1 MILDLLAQAIRQG
14 AEQQEACEVLG
25 IDPRTIQRWRSAGGG
40 DDHRAGPNQ
49 APRNKLN
56 PAEYQRIRD
65 LVTSPEYRDLAPNQ
79 IVPRLADR
87 GAYVASEST
96 MYRILRKEAMLE
108 HRERS
113 RPAVKRA
120 PRVHRAV
127 KPNQVWSWDITYL
140 KAPVRGTFFYLY
152 VALDV
157 WSRKIVGWTLEESE
171 CSSHSSRF
179 LKAACEREGIAEGD
193 LVIHSDNGGPM
204 KGATLLATL
213 QALGVATSF
222 SRPSVSNDNPFSES
236 LFRTMKFRPAFPDG
250 PFESIEAAR
259 AWMTAF
265 ARWYN
270 TEHRHSAI
278 KFVTPEDRHSGRE
291 ASLLERRQVV
301 YARARRERPERWTT
315 SCRNWEPVKEV
326 FLNPVPVDPGSSAA

>member
-1 MILDLLAQAIRQG
+1 VILGLLAEAIRQG
-14 AEQQEACEVLG
+14 AEQREACDVLG
-25 IDPRTIQRWRSAGGG
+25 IDPRTIQRWRYAGGG
-40 DDHRAGPNQ
+40 DDRRSGPKQ
-49 APRNKLN
+49 PPGNKLT
-56 PAEYQRIRD
+56 AEEYRQIRD
-65 LVTSPEYRDLAPNQ
+65 LVTSPEFRDLAPNQ

-87 GAYVASEST
+87 GVYVASEST

-113 RPAVKRA
+113 RPAVKRP

-127 KPNQVWSWDITYL
+127 KPNQVWSWDITFL
-140 KAPVRGTFFYLY
+140 KAPIKGRFFYLY

-157 WSRKIVGWTLEESE
+157 WSRKIVGWTIEETE
-171 CSSHSSRF
+171 SSSYSSRF
-179 LKAACEREGIAEGD
+179 LKSACQREGIVEGD
-193 LVIHSDNGGPM
+193 LVIHSDNGSPM
-204 KGATLLATL
+204 KGGTLLATL

-250 PFESIEAAR
+250 PFRSIEDAR

-265 ARWYN
+265 TRWYN

-278 KFVTPEDRHSGRE
+278 KFVTPEERHSGRD
-291 ASLLERRQVV
+291 ASLLERRTVV
-301 YARARRERPERWTT
+301 YARARRERPDRWTG
-315 SCRNWEPVKEV
+315 SCRDWEPIKEV
-326 FLNPVPVDPGSSAA
+326 FLNPVQADPDSSAA

>member
-1 MILDLLAQAIRQG
+1 MILDLLAEAIRQG
-14 AEQQEACEVLG
+14 AEQGECCEVLG
-25 IDPRTIQRWRSAGGG
+25 IDPRTVQRWRNASGG
-40 DDHRAGPNQ
+40 DDRRAGPKQ
-49 APRNKLN
+49 PPRNKLT
-56 PAEYQRIRD
+56 PAEYRQIRD
-65 LVTSPEYRDLAPNQ
+65 LVTSPEFRDVAPNQ

-87 GAYVASEST
+87 GVYVASEST

-113 RPAVKRA
+113 RPAVKRP

-127 KPNQVWSWDITYL
+127 RRNQVWSWDITFL
-140 KAPVRGTFFYLY
+140 KAPIKGRFFYLY

-157 WSRKIVGWTLEESE
+157 WSRKIVGWTIEATES
-171 CSSHSSRF
+171 SSHSSRF
-179 LKAACEREGIAEGD
+179 LKATCAREGIAEGD

-250 PFESIEAAR
+250 PFESIEDAR

-278 KFVTPEDRHSGRE
+278 KFVTPDERHSGRE
-291 ASLLERRQVV
+291 ASLLERRKAV
-301 YARARRERPERWTT
+301 YARARRERPDRWTAA
-315 SCRNWEPVKEV
+315 CRNWEPITEV
-326 FLNPVPVDPGSSAA
+326 FLNPVQADPDSSAA

>member
-1 MILDLLAQAIRQG
+1 VILGLLKEAMDQG
-14 AEQQEACEVLG
+14 AEQGEACEVLG
-25 IDPRTIQRWRSAGGG
+25 VDPRTIQRWRSVGGG
-40 DDHRAGPNQ
+40 DDRRSGPKQ
-49 APRNKLN
+49 PPGNKLKEV
-56 PAEYQRIRD
+56 EYRRIRE
-65 LVTSPEYRDLAPNQ
+65 LVTSPEFRDLAPNQ

-87 GAYVASEST
+87 GIYIASEST

-108 HRERS
+108 HRVRS
-113 RPAVKRA
+113 RPAVKRK

-127 KPNQVWSWDITYL
+127 RPNQVWSWDITYL
-140 KAPVRGTFFYLY
+140 KAPIKGRFFYLY

-171 CSSHSSRF
+171 SSTHSSRF
-179 LKAACEREGIAEGD
+179 LKAACEREQIVEGD

-250 PFESIEAAR
+250 PFMSIEDAR

-265 ARWYN
+265 TRWYN

-291 ASLLERRQVV
+291 ASLLERRKVV
-301 YARARRERPERWTT
+301 YAKARRERPDRWTAA
-315 SCRNWEPVKEV
+315 CRNWEPIKDV
-326 FLNPVPVDPGSSAA
+326 FLNPLPADPDSSAA